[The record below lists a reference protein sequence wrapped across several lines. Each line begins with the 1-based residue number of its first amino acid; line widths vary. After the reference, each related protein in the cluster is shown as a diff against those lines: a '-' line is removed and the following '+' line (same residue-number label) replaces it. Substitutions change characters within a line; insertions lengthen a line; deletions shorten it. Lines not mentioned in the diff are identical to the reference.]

1 MPSQQRTYIAID
13 LKSFYA
19 SVECVERGLDP
30 LTARLVVADESRTD
44 KTICLAVTPAL
55 KALGIPG
62 RARLWEVR
70 QKARHVD
77 YIVTPPRMALY
88 LEYSGRVMDVYTK
101 YIAPEDIHRYSVDE
115 VFMDIT
121 DYALINKDM
130 ADVHELVVTIIRD
143 VLRTTGITATAGIGE
158 NMYLAKVAMD
168 IVAKHIPAD
177 KDGVRIAQLSEQDY
191 RRMLWNHTPLT
202 DFWRVGRHTAEKL
215 ARYGVHTMGQLA
227 RMSLSSEELL
237 YKLFGVNAELLID
250 HAWGWEP
257 CRISDIK
264 AYRPKSSSISCGQ
277 VLNRPYTAEEA
288 HVIAREMAESLS
300 LDLLAKHLLA
310 NQVILTIGYDIEN
323 LTRPEIRIRYDGPV
337 TTDRYGRT
345 VPVHAHGSLPLAHP
359 TSLAR
364 HITHATMQLFQRI
377 VNTDLLIR
385 RLTLTAGNVV
395 PESSSPQDSHKG
407 QAVQLDLFADMPSD
421 DMESMEEKERQEK
434 ERRLMLAS
442 LAIRQRYGK
451 NALLKGINFEEA
463 ATGRERNGT
472 IGGHHK

>member
-1 MPSQQRTYIAID
+1 MHSTQRTYIAID

-19 SVECVERGLDP
+19 SVECVERGLNP

-62 RARLWEVR
+62 RPRLWEVR
-70 QKARHVD
+70 QKADRLE

-88 LEYSGRVMDVYTK
+88 LEYSRRIMDVYTK
-101 YIAPEDIHRYSVDE
+101 YVAPEDIHRYSVDE

-121 DYALINKDM
+121 DYTLISKANAYDL
-130 ADVHELVVTIIRD
+130 ATTIIKD
-143 VLRTTGITATAGIGE
+143 VLSTTGITATAGIGE

-177 KDGVRIAQLSEQDY
+177 KNGARIAQLSEQDY
-191 RRMLWNHTPLT
+191 RKQLWNHTPMT
-202 DFWRVGRHTAEKL
+202 DFWRVGRRTAEKL

-264 AYRPKSSSISCGQ
+264 TYRPKSSSISCGQ
-277 VLNRPYTAEEA
+277 VLSRPYTTNEA
-288 HVIAREMAESLS
+288 LVIAREMAESLS
-300 LDLLAKHLLA
+300 LDLLAKHMLA
-310 NQVILTIGYDIEN
+310 NQIILTIGYDIEN
-323 LTRPEIRIRYDGPV
+323 LTRQEIRVLYDGPV
-337 TTDRYGRT
+337 TTDRYGRM
-345 VPVHAHGSLPLAHP
+345 VPTHSHGSLTLEHP
-359 TSLAR
+359 TSLAQ
-364 HITHATMQLFQRI
+364 HITNATMQLFRHI
-377 VNTDLLIR
+377 ANGNLLIR
-385 RLTLTAGNVV
+385 RLTLTAGNAVL
-395 PESSSPQDSHKG
+395 ESTAPNKPHKG
-407 QAVQLDLFADMPSD
+407 QAIQLDLFADMPSGNS
-421 DMESMEEKERQEK
+421 ESAEDKEQQEK
-434 ERRLMLAS
+434 ERRLMQAS
-442 LAIRQRYGK
+442 LSIRQRYGK
-451 NALLKGINFEEA
+451 NALLKGINFEKG
-463 ATGRERNGT
+463 ATGRERNST

>member
-1 MPSQQRTYIAID
+1 MHHSQRTYIAID

-62 RARLWEVR
+62 RPRLWEVR
-70 QKARHVD
+70 QKAGHLD

-88 LEYSGRVMDVYTK
+88 LEYSGKVMNVYNK

-121 DYALINKDM
+121 DYTLVNKANAHDL
-130 ADVHELVVTIIRD
+130 AATIIRD
-143 VLRTTGITATAGIGE
+143 VLQSTGITATAGIGE

-191 RRMLWNHTPLT
+191 RRQLWNHTPLT

-300 LDLLAKHLLA
+300 LDLLSRHLLA
-310 NQVILTIGYDIEN
+310 NQVILVIGYDIEN
-323 LTRPEIRIRYDGPV
+323 IIRPEIRALYNGPV
-337 TTDRYGRT
+337 TTDRYGRM
-345 VPVHAHGSLPLAHP
+345 VPTHAHGSLSLEHP
-359 TSLAR
+359 TSLAQN
-364 HITHATMQLFQRI
+364 ITNATMQLFQRI
-377 VNTDLLIR
+377 VNADLLVR
-385 RLTLTAGNVV
+385 RLTLTAGNVIQ
-395 PESSSPQDSHKG
+395 ESASSPAQRKG
-407 QAVQLDLFADMPSD
+407 QVIQLDLFADMPSHD
-421 DMESMEEKERQEK
+421 IESTEEKEQQEK
-434 ERRLMLAS
+434 ERRLMQAS
-442 LAIRQRYGK
+442 LAIRKRYGK
-451 NALLKGINFEEA
+451 NALLKGINFEDA
-463 ATGRERNGT
+463 ATGRERNST

>member
-1 MPSQQRTYIAID
+1 MPDTKRTYIAID

-19 SVECVERGLDP
+19 SVECVERSLDP

-77 YIVTPPRMALY
+77 YIVTPPRMSLY
-88 LEYSGRVMDVYTK
+88 LEYSKRVMDVYTK

-121 DYALINKDM
+121 DYALVNKANAHDL
-130 ADVHELVVTIIRD
+130 AGIIIRD
-143 VLRTTGITATAGIGE
+143 VLKTTGITATAGIGE

-177 KDGVRIAQLSEQDY
+177 KDGVRIAELSEQEY
-191 RRMLWNHTPLT
+191 RQKLWNHVPLT

-215 ARYGVHTMGQLA
+215 AKYGIHCMGQLA
-227 RMSLSSEELL
+227 RMSLSGEDLL

-277 VLNRPYTAEEA
+277 VLSMPYTAEKA
-288 HVIAREMAESLS
+288 GVIVHEMAESLS
-300 LDLLAKHLLA
+300 LDLLSKHMMA
-310 NQVILTIGYDIEN
+310 SQIILTIGYDTEN
-323 LTRPEIRIRYDGPV
+323 LTRSDIKSLYDGPV
-337 TTDRYGRT
+337 TTDYYGRM
-345 VPVHAHGSLPLAHP
+345 VPVHAHGSMPLKRP
-359 TSLAR
+359 TSSAQ
-364 HITHATMQLFQRI
+364 HITQATMQLFNRI
-377 VNTDLLIR
+377 INRNLLVR
-385 RLTLTAGNVV
+385 RINLTAGNVV
-395 PESSSPQDSHKG
+395 SESYKSSSLHTG
-407 QAVQLDLFADMPSD
+407 HAIQLDLFADINEDPRPSD
-421 DMESMEEKERQEK
+421 KEQEK
-434 ERRLMLAS
+434 ERRLMEAF
-442 LAIRQRYGK
+442 LAIHQRYGK
-451 NALLKGINFEEA
+451 NALLKGINFEEG
-463 ATGRERNGT
+463 ATGRERNST

>member
-1 MPSQQRTYIAID
+1 MPSIKRTYIAID

-30 LTARLVVADESRTD
+30 LTARLVVADENRTD

-77 YIVTPPRMALY
+77 YIVTPPRMSLY
-88 LEYSGRVMDVYTK
+88 LEYSKRVMDVYTK
-101 YIAPEDIHRYSVDE
+101 YVAPEDIHRYSVDE

-121 DYALINKDM
+121 DYSLINK
-130 ADVHELVVTIIRD
+130 ASAHEFAGTIIQD

-177 KDGVRIAQLSEQDY
+177 KDGVRIAELSEQEY
-191 RRMLWNHTPLT
+191 RHRLWNHVPLT
-202 DFWRVGRHTAEKL
+202 DFWRVGRRTAEKL
-215 ARYGVHTMGQLA
+215 AKYGIHCMGQLA
-227 RMSLSSEELL
+227 RMSLSGEDLL

-257 CRISDIK
+257 CRIKDIK
-264 AYRPKSSSISCGQ
+264 SYRPKSSSISCGQ
-277 VLNRPYTAEEA
+277 VLSMPYTAEKA
-288 HVIAREMAESLS
+288 CVIAREMAESLS
-300 LDLLAKHLLA
+300 LDLLSKHLHA
-310 NQVILTIGYDIEN
+310 SQIILTIGYDTEN
-323 LTRPEIRIRYDGPV
+323 LTRPDIKCLYDGPV
-337 TTDRYGRT
+337 TTDHYGRM
-345 VPVHAHGSLPLAHP
+345 VPVHAHGSMQLEHA
-359 TSLAR
+359 TSSAQK
-364 HITHATMQLFQRI
+364 ITITTMQLFHRI
-377 VNTDLLIR
+377 INSNLLIR
-385 RLTLTAGNVV
+385 RINLTAGNVV
-395 PESSSPQDSHKG
+395 SELHSSPSMHTGK
-407 QAVQLDLFADMPSD
+407 AIQLDLFADINDSI
-421 DMESMEEKERQEK
+421 EATEKEQNR
-434 ERRLMLAS
+434 ERRLMEAS

-451 NALLKGINFEEA
+451 NALLKGINFEEG
-463 ATGRERNGT
+463 ATGRERNST